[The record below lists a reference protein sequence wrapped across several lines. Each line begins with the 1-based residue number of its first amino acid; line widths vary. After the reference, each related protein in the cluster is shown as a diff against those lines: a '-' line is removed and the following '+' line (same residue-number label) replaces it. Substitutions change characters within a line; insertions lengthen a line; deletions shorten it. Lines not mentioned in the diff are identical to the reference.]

1 MSLTSTAL
9 RYGTGQ
15 NTIELFLDIVCPF
28 SAKQF
33 KTLYD
38 EVFSSIPS
46 NVSFIFRC
54 QVQPWHPAS
63 TLTHESVIAVAL
75 LSPDKTWEYTR
86 KLYEESDKFYD
97 SHTINEPRSA
107 TYYRLSKI
115 ASSVG
120 INESKFLDLVS
131 IAGSKSPDETGKNGG
146 NQVTDL
152 LKMHIKY
159 GRQNGIHVS
168 PTVVVNGLVDGSIS
182 SSFTK
187 NDWTEWFK
195 KSLK

>member
-1 MSLTSTAL
+1 MSLTSSAL
-9 RYGTGQ
+9 RYGTGA

-38 EVFSSIPS
+38 EVLPS
-46 NVSFIFRC
+46 LPKNVSLLFRC
-54 QVQPWHPAS
+54 QVQSWHPAS
-63 TLTHESVIAVAL
+63 TMTHESVLAVAL
-75 LSPDKTWEYTR
+75 LQPDKTWEFIR

-97 SHTINEPRSA
+97 SHTINEARSA

-115 ASSVG
+115 ASSIGV
-120 INESKFLDLVS
+120 NESRFLDLLS
-131 IAGSKSPDETGKNGG
+131 INPSAPGETGKNGG
-146 NQVTDL
+146 NKVTDT

-159 GRQNGIHVS
+159 ARQNGIHVS
-168 PTVVVNGLVDGSIS
+168 PTVVVNGLVDNSIS

-187 NDWTEWFK
+187 GDWFEYIK
-195 KSLK
+195 KL